1 MIMKKVMVELDW
13 DTVDGI
19 ILSQLTETLLSL
31 EGDLDRRINGEDIA
45 VFDQD
50 QAKDI
55 NFLSDH
61 VESFKKVLSFF
72 GG

>member
-1 MIMKKVMVELDW
+1 MKKVMVELDW

-19 ILSQLTETLLSL
+19 VLNQLKESLLSL

-45 VFDQD
+45 IFDQD

-55 NFLSDH
+55 SLLSDH
-61 VESFKKVLSFF
+61 IDSFRNVLSFF

>member
-1 MIMKKVMVELDW
+1 MKKVMVELDW